1 MFNYTKKYASTIRFW
16 WNETKSY
23 NKIDEEIE
31 KMEGFCGHHPMSGFY
46 VYKQYEKEKAERK
59 RLLEIKKKL

>member
-1 MFNYTKKYASTIRFW
+1 MK
-16 WNETKSY
+16 
-23 NKIDEEIE
+23 DEIE